1 MERGARD
8 RLLYGK
14 MPSDV
19 EEELSPVHIEKTC
32 ELLEEK
38 FCFNVKIWKQEYKTY
53 YQKLPHSVS
62 EREAFVEFGAAF
74 INPVLNMVLK
84 RKPHHNT
91 WGNML
96 IYIVKKHT
104 R

>member
-1 MERGARD
+1 MDRSMRN

-14 MPSDV
+14 MPRDV
-19 EEELSPVHIEKTC
+19 EDELSTIHIEKTW

-38 FCFNVKIWKQEYKTY
+38 FCFNVKAWKQEYKLY
-53 YQKLPHSVS
+53 YQKQPHSVS

-74 INPVLNMVLK
+74 INPILNTVLK
-84 RKPHHNT
+84 RQGHHNT

-96 IYIVKKHT
+96 AYIVKKH
-104 R
+104 